1 MLYPSSGCVRRHTSW
16 LASTPQVSSPASQS
30 VSQSVSSHV
39 DRAENGLASCRVLLR
54 AVVDHG
60 KAKCVLRQRRP
71 KVLTLTS
78 TTKASGEPVADAG
91 TVDCYTLRVDIR
103 LSHMR
108 LDPQQARPARQYSS
122 GNGR

>member
-1 MLYPSSGCVRRHTSW
+1 MSIAPKTVWHPVVSFSVRSSIMGKLNVCF
-16 LASTPQVSSPASQS
+16 ASGDP
-30 VSQSVSSHV
+30 
-39 DRAENGLASCRVLLR
+39 N
-54 AVVDHG
+54 
-60 KAKCVLRQRRP
+60 
-71 KVLTLTS
+71 

-108 LDPQQARPARQYSS
+108 LDPQQARPAQQYSS